1 MRFRV
6 KSVLKKEYM
15 AKMFHVQIG
24 EYRPSGCFDSGGIEL
39 KRGDLVI
46 VDLDRSSEVGRV
58 VAGVLPAAEGVRPP
72 AVQGKVLRKVTEGDK
87 RQIDNNRNKAKDAL
101 NVCISKVNELKLDMK
116 MLNAEYSFDATKVIL
131 YFTAEGRVDFRA
143 LVKELA
149 KMFRLRIELKQVG
162 VRDRA
167 KMIKGYGVCGQELC
181 CANFIKDFSQLS
193 IKMAK
198 EQALPLNPS
207 KISGVCGR
215 IKCCM
220 AYEFNVYKELNRGL
234 PKMGAKIQVAE
245 GRGRVI
251 NLDILK
257 RLVYVDTGEGKI
269 VKISMPLENAND
281 KK

>member
-1 MRFRV
+1 
-6 KSVLKKEYM
+6 M
-15 AKMFHVQIG
+15 ARIFHIQVG
-24 EYRPSGCFDSGGIEL
+24 EYRSTGCFDGNGFEL
-39 KRGDLVI
+39 KRGELVI
-46 VDLDRSSEVGRV
+46 VDLDRSSEMGRV
-58 VAGVLPAAEGVRPP
+58 LAEAVVHGEGGRLPAA
-72 AVQGKVLRKVTEGDK
+72 QGKVLRKVTEGDR
-87 RQIDNNRNKAKDAL
+87 RQIENNRNKSKDAL

-131 YFTAEGRVDFRA
+131 YFTAEGRVDFRN

-149 KMFRLRIELKQVG
+149 KLFRLRIELKQIG

-167 KMIKGYGVCGQELC
+167 KMVKGYGVCGQELC

-257 RLVYVDTGEGKI
+257 RLVYVDTGDGKVI
-269 VKISMPLENAND
+269 KISMPLETPND

>member
-1 MRFRV
+1 
-6 KSVLKKEYM
+6 M
-15 AKMFHVQIG
+15 ARIYNIQVG
-24 EYRPSGCFDSGGIEL
+24 EHRPSGYFDCGGFEL
-39 KRGDLVI
+39 RRGDAVI
-46 VDLDRSSEVGRV
+46 VDLDRSSELGHV
-58 VAGVLPAAEGVRPP
+58 VAEARVLSDGARIPP
-72 AVQGKVLRKVTEGDK
+72 AQGKVLRKVTEGDL

-116 MLNAEYSFDATKVIL
+116 MLNAEYSFDATKAIL
-131 YFTAEGRVDFRA
+131 YFTAEGRVDFRN

-149 KMFRLRIELKQVG
+149 KVFRVRIELKQIG

-167 KMIKGYGVCGQELC
+167 KMVKGYGVCGQELC
-181 CANFIKDFSQLS
+181 CSNFIKDFSQLS

-234 PKMGAKIQVAE
+234 PKMGSKIPVGE

-257 RLVYVDTGEGKI
+257 RLVYVDTGDGK
-269 VKISMPLENAND
+269 VLKINMPLDTPND

>member
-1 MRFRV
+1 MSNLIQIQLGEFRGTGV
-6 KSVLKKEYM
+6 
-15 AKMFHVQIG
+15 
-24 EYRPSGCFDSGGIEL
+24 FDANNVEV

-46 VDLDRSSEVGRV
+46 VEADRGIEFGQIVSIELSKSSREKG
-58 VAGVLPAAEGVRPP
+58 LS
-72 AVQGKVLRKVTEGDK
+72 GKVLRKVTDADRK
-87 RQIDNNRNKAKDAL
+87 QLDNNRTKAREAL
-101 NVCISKVNELKLDMK
+101 NVCISKVTEMKLDMHV
-116 MLNAEYSFDATKVIL
+116 LRAEYAFDATKIVF
-131 YFTAEGRVDFRA
+131 YFISEGRIDFRD

-149 KMFRLRIELKQVG
+149 RMFRMRIELKQIG

-167 KMIKGYGVCGQELC
+167 KMMGGYGVCGESLC
-181 CANFIKDFSQLS
+181 CSSFMKDFQQLS

-220 AYEFNVYKELNRGL
+220 AYEFEVYRELNRGL
-234 PKMGAKIQVAE
+234 PKMGAKIQIAE
-245 GRGRVI
+245 GKGKVV

-257 RLVYVDTGEGKI
+257 RMMTVDIGEGKFI
-269 VKISMPLENAND
+269 KKEVPLGGNYE

>member
-1 MRFRV
+1 V
-6 KSVLKKEYM
+6 
-15 AKMFHVQIG
+15 G
-24 EYRPSGCFDSGGIEL
+24 EHRPSGYFDCGGLEL
-39 KRGDLVI
+39 KRDDAVI

-58 VAGVLPAAEGVRPP
+58 VAEAQPLANGTRVPP
-72 AVQGKVLRKVTEGDK
+72 AQGKVLRKVTDGDR
-87 RQIDNNRNKAKDAL
+87 RQIDNNRNKARDAL

-116 MLNAEYSFDATKVIL
+116 MLNAEYSFDAARLIL
-131 YFTAEGRVDFRA
+131 YFTAEGRVDFRN

-149 KMFRLRIELKQVG
+149 RLFRVRIELKQIG

-167 KMIKGYGVCGQELC
+167 KMVKGYGVCGQELC
-181 CANFIKDFSQLS
+181 CSNFIKDFSQLS

-234 PKMGAKIQVAE
+234 PRMGAKVQLPE
-245 GRGRVI
+245 GKGRVI

-257 RLVYVDTGEGKI
+257 RLVYLDTGEGKI
-269 VKISMPLENAND
+269 LKINMPLDKAND